1 MSRKPVPAQA
11 GDKARIEVVF
21 DKPQLLGRLFGEYDK
36 NLIAIESRLGVYIS
50 ARGNKLIIEG
60 YADAIGRARDVLT
73 GLYNRIVQGQEID
86 TGAVEAVIAMS
97 AEPVLD
103 GIIRQDVSQPPP

>member
-1 MSRKPVPAQA
+1 MPTQ
-11 GDKARIEVVF
+11 
-21 DKPQLLGRLFGEYDK
+21 
-36 NLIAIESRLGVYIS
+36 
-50 ARGNKLIIEG
+50 
-60 YADAIGRARDVLT
+60 IGRARDVLT

-103 GIIRQDVSQPPP
+103 GINRQDVSASPPR